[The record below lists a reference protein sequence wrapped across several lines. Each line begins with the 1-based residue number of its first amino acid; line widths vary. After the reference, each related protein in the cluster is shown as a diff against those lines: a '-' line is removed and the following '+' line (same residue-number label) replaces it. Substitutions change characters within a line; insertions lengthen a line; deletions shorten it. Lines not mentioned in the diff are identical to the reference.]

1 MTSAGLTPEH
11 VMNSITHSPRVALDL
26 ARMLEAEQARAA
38 RTPRRRR
45 KLRSGRRR
53 SPAPWPL
60 VWARRVALTG

>member
-1 MTSAGLTPEH
+1 
-11 VMNSITHSPRVALDL
+11 MNSITLSPHVALEL
-26 ARMLEAEQARAA
+26 VHALEAERTRTARP
-38 RTPRRRR
+38 PRRSR